1 MLVTAMRCYSCGY
14 MRKNMSSEMAELPDT
29 PFCNDFAKPT
39 DLTVECSDPGD
50 CCVSMREEY
59 VMYESYKK
67 AWLSK
72 KLCFSS
78 LLEGKLPSNKD
89 ENHI

>member
-50 CCVSMREEY
+50 CCASMREE
-59 VMYESYKK
+59 
-67 AWLSK
+67 
-72 KLCFSS
+72 
-78 LLEGKLPSNKD
+78 
-89 ENHI
+89 HIM

>member
-1 MLVTAMRCYSCGY
+1 
-14 MRKNMSSEMAELPDT
+14 MSSEMAELPDT

-67 AWLSK
+67 A
-72 KLCFSS
+72 
-78 LLEGKLPSNKD
+78 
-89 ENHI
+89 